1 MKIVKILNNNTLIVD
16 YSNKEFVVIGRG
28 IGFSKKIG
36 DNIDEKLIE
45 KKYFSYEMPLE
56 YYELI
61 NEIIKLCEKRL
72 GFKFNGNIYSSL
84 LDHIYSAIKRRLEN
98 IFIENYLLNE
108 IKVMYKKEFSLS
120 MDIVSIIYK
129 NTNILL
135 SESDAGFI
143 AMHFIQASKNSYE
156 IVIHINEIIEII
168 NKKIKIDP
176 FSNFEKY
183 SDLIN
188 TIKRIIVDDM
198 DDDISDIYD
207 MISNKYTKL
216 IDVIIDIDKYIYS
229 SFSKELNKSQY
240 VYLIIK
246 LIEFTGGQNEKII

>member
-72 GFKFNGNIYSSL
+72 GFKFNDNIYSSL

-168 NKKIKIDP
+168 NKK
-176 FSNFEKY
+176 
-183 SDLIN
+183 
-188 TIKRIIVDDM
+188 
-198 DDDISDIYD
+198 
-207 MISNKYTKL
+207 
-216 IDVIIDIDKYIYS
+216 
-229 SFSKELNKSQY
+229 
-240 VYLIIK
+240 
-246 LIEFTGGQNEKII
+246 